1 MRNEVEK
8 GFGLFATD
16 NYGMSELMGPGV
28 SGECVCRDGMHIAED
43 HFLAEIIDSDSC
55 QVLEPGSTGELV
67 ITTLTQRSVS
77 VASLSDKGYFPHQLR
92 AVQMRPHHGKNG
104 QNQGQKR

>member
-1 MRNEVEK
+1 MRNEVVK

-43 HFLAEIIDSDSC
+43 HFLHLMEQSPALTKCNKNSPTS
-55 QVLEPGSTGELV
+55 LGSEMNCGFEHKC
-67 ITTLTQRSVS
+67 S
-77 VASLSDKGYFPHQLR
+77 
-92 AVQMRPHHGKNG
+92 
-104 QNQGQKR
+104 